1 MAFICVYVVAFSS
14 VPEKKIALNKG
25 QGRKINQTLILRVL
39 HKSARLKKKKMNK
52 STHALRLFLFSWGLV
67 IFSTCEGLSLR

>member
-39 HKSARLKKKKMNK
+39 HKSARLKKKKN
-52 STHALRLFLFSWGLV
+52 
-67 IFSTCEGLSLR
+67 E